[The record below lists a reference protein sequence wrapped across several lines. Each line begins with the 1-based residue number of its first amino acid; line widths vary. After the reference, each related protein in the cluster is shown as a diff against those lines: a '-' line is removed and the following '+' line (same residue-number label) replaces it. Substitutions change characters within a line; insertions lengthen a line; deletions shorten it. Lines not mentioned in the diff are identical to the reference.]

1 MTNSLAPF
9 VTIPRPHKRV
19 WHGSRKVAGEGERF
33 KGVLNV
39 YFSPDERDIVKQ
51 AAALCGCTASEF
63 VRQASLNIVA
73 ALGVEHGTREDV

>member
-1 MTNSLAPF
+1 MTTLAPF

-19 WHGSRKVAGEGERF
+19 FHGERKVASERDRF

-39 YFSPDERDIVKQ
+39 YFSPDERDLVKQ

-73 ALGVEHGTREDV
+73 ALGVEDGTSKDV